1 MKRIVYTNK
10 KGETTTSYAAAQ
22 AMGATK
28 ITYEPVDTRSEDY
41 KADQEKWARKRMS
54 AYGY

>member
-1 MKRIVYTNK
+1 MKKIVYTNK

-28 ITYEPVDTRSEDY
+28 ITYEQVDTRSENY

>member
-10 KGETTTSYAAAQ
+10 KGETTTSYAVAQ
-22 AMGATK
+22 TMGATK

-41 KADQEKWARKRMS
+41 IADQEKWARKRMS